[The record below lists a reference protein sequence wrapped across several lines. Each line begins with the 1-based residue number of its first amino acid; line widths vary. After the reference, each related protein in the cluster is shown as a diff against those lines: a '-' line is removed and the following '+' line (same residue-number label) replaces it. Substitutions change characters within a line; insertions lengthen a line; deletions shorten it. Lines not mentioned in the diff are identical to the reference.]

1 MKKII
6 SLVLAAVLAL
16 SLAACGNKDNGGSGD
31 QPYAPTSALDLLER
45 AKAAGLHTAVE
56 TCGYCE
62 EKVLAALAGRADL
75 LLFDLKDTDGP
86 RHLNNTGAPLFV
98 ILDRLRYADRAGLA
112 IRLRCLI
119 LEGINADA
127 AHIKRVKEIAAGL
140 KYLEGIDLIP
150 YHPMGSCKYA
160 RLGIADAF
168 DDKRYVPS
176 PESLRRLKDYLKS

>member
-1 MKKII
+1 M
-6 SLVLAAVLAL
+6 
-16 SLAACGNKDNGGSGD
+16 
-31 QPYAPTSALDLLER
+31 
-45 AKAAGLHTAVE
+45 
-56 TCGYCE
+56 
-62 EKVLAALAGRADL
+62 
-75 LLFDLKDTDGP
+75 
-86 RHLNNTGAPLFV
+86 
-98 ILDRLRYADRAGLA
+98 DRLRYADRAGLA

-140 KYLEGIDLIP
+140 KHLEGIDLIP

-160 RLGIADAF
+160 RLGIAAAF